1 MQDIILIPEIPYDI
15 NSVIKT
21 IKSRTAGGKNFS
33 ILAVAE
39 GSISKEFQLC
49 LKSREKLLCR
59 DEIPSISYQI
69 AHDIEEATG
78 QETRVTVPGHFQRG
92 GSPDAYDRVIS
103 TRFGVKAAE
112 LIINKD
118 YGKMVAL
125 VNNKVVAVPL
135 EDIAGKLKSVPKDS
149 EVVETARKMGISFGE

>member
-1 MQDIILIPEIPYDI
+1 MKY
-15 NSVIKT
+15 
-21 IKSRTAGGKNFS
+21 
-33 ILAVAE
+33 
-39 GSISKEFQLC
+39 
-49 LKSREKLLCR
+49 
-59 DEIPSISYQI
+59 PSISYQI

-149 EVVETARKMGISFGE
+149 EVVETARKWASALANDFQLLVDICLCYDKMI

>member
-1 MQDIILIPEIPYDI
+1 MKY
-15 NSVIKT
+15 
-21 IKSRTAGGKNFS
+21 
-33 ILAVAE
+33 
-39 GSISKEFQLC
+39 
-49 LKSREKLLCR
+49 
-59 DEIPSISYQI
+59 PSISYQI

-149 EVVETARKMGISFGE
+149 EVVETARKWASALASNFHLLVDICLCYDKMI

>member
-1 MQDIILIPEIPYDI
+1 MPKKQR
-15 NSVIKT
+15 K
-21 IKSRTAGGKNFS
+21 A
-33 ILAVAE
+33 AVAE
-39 GSISKEFQLC
+39 MKY
-49 LKSREKLLCR
+49 
-59 DEIPSISYQI
+59 PSISYQI

-125 VNNKVVAVPL
+125 VNNKASSR
-135 EDIAGKLKSVPKDS
+135 AFRK
-149 EVVETARKMGISFGE
+149 TARLLKQQEKWASALANDFHLLVDICLCYDKMI